1 MKTIITI
8 IALLFTLTTQA
19 QLRYYIV
26 PADSVAS
33 WIPISEASGIF
44 NVVPRY
50 NLANTEAIMRF
61 LVSLAPNGSGLAYTG
76 QEMLVIANT
85 APWTPPPA
93 LDTITS
99 EIRIELARAKGN
111 ELTNNFF
118 ANIDQNVYDG
128 TWTTNQGALA
138 YSNYE
143 SIFGLLS
150 EGLFDLIIKLEA
162 AGQILPQGVVTQAMI
177 DALINKLQLF
187 EDNYIR
193 PKPLKPKIM
202 AITNN
207 GTRVSLPS
215 RYLPTGY
222 TAPVIT
228 AVSGDELYVNRTD
241 LTILKSAVENAN
253 AVTAFTALVAAVNVA
268 SAALVSV
275 AFTTT
280 ETTTFYTDFIA
291 LDGNQDPETE
301 ESAYTSEAEAFTCTV
316 VIYVQVV
323 EVT

>member
-1 MKTIITI
+1 MKQIII
-8 IALLFTLTTQA
+8 IALIALGCLSAQA
-19 QLRYYIV
+19 QLRYYIC

-33 WIPISEASGIF
+33 WIPISEASGIS

-193 PKPLKPKIM
+193 P
-202 AITNN
+202 
-207 GTRVSLPS
+207 
-215 RYLPTGY
+215 
-222 TAPVIT
+222 
-228 AVSGDELYVNRTD
+228 
-241 LTILKSAVENAN
+241 
-253 AVTAFTALVAAVNVA
+253 
-268 SAALVSV
+268 
-275 AFTTT
+275 
-280 ETTTFYTDFIA
+280 
-291 LDGNQDPETE
+291 
-301 ESAYTSEAEAFTCTV
+301 
-316 VIYVQVV
+316 
-323 EVT
+323 